1 MSNKDLVFMKFKN
14 GVGLVKLN
22 RPERL
27 NAITPALSARLKE
40 ILDEACADDS
50 IKILFLPE
58 KGEDLLPVLIWMD
71 LLVPPK
77 KIRCL

>member
-1 MSNKDLVFMKFKN
+1 MSNKDLVLFEDLKN

-40 ILDEACADDS
+40 KSTKIK
-50 IKILFLPE
+50 KILL
-58 KGEDLLPVLIWMD
+58 K
-71 LLVPPK
+71 
-77 KIRCL
+77 

>member
-1 MSNKDLVFMKFKN
+1 MSNKDLVLYEDLKN

-40 ILDEACADDS
+40 ILDQACVDDS
-50 IKILFLPE
+50 I
-58 KGEDLLPVLIWMD
+58 
-71 LLVPPK
+71 
-77 KIRCL
+77 